1 MAKSAVECIETND
14 FEEAKRRYEK
24 AYSNW
29 KDHWFETCITIFKS
43 CTEWA
48 KDYVINFVDKTIV
61 KINEIA
67 TKIKSKKGK
76 FSYTYVIKM
85 FDDMGN
91 WVFTKVGKADNVS
104 KRMYDLSKEYYS
116 RQKVKIGSVEVLK
129 TYELPTDDL
138 AQVQESFMRNYL
150 RKTKKFYPN
159 DRFEPFEPTEEDYN
173 IFDQYYDTVVAMN

>member
-1 MAKSAVECIETND
+1 MPKSAMKCIETND

-24 AYSNW
+24 AYTNW
-29 KDHWFETCITIFKS
+29 KDHWFDTCVTIFKS
-43 CTEWA
+43 STKWA
-48 KDYVINFVDKTIV
+48 KEYVINLVDKTIV

-67 TKIKSKKGK
+67 TKIKSKKGN
-76 FSYTYVIKM
+76 FSYTYIIKM
-85 FDDMGN
+85 FDESGK
-91 WVFTKVGKADNVS
+91 WVFTKVGKADNVA

-116 RQKVKIGSVEVLK
+116 RQKVGIGSVEVLK
-129 TYELPTDDL
+129 TYELPNDDL

-173 IFDQYYDTVVAMN
+173 MFNQYCETVMGIG